1 MLISPGVCSWPLTT
15 LPGIDA
21 TAPFPPEVPCA
32 VATSVK
38 ASRAAAVNAKW
49 TISDFMSL
57 PSLSWIAW

>member
-21 TAPFPPEVPCA
+21 TTPFPPEVPWA
-32 VATSVK
+32 AATSVK
-38 ASRAAAVNAKW
+38 ASRAAAVNAKE

-57 PSLSWIAW
+57 PSQNRIV